1 MTGLVSKAHSHT
13 LVSTRS
19 IDALQFEYF
28 DALTHNVT
36 QAVDLDGS
44 GSIGLPEFISLIA
57 ASEQIVENPLGAEE
71 NDPLISKRS
80 SNLKSHTLLYFM
92 H

>member
-1 MTGLVSKAHSHT
+1 VTGLVSKAHSHT

-57 ASEQIVENPLGAEE
+57 DPEGPLGVALAGLFLLRGRVSTR
-71 NDPLISKRS
+71 P
-80 SNLKSHTLLYFM
+80 HTVFWAC
-92 H
+92 